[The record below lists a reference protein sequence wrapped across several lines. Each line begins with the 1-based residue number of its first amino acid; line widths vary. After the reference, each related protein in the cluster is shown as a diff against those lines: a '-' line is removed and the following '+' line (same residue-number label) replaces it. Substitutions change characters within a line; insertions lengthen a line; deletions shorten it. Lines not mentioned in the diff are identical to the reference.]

1 MLTPF
6 TRDYFN
12 WSDIENSILYG
23 LAGLEIMIVFL
34 FLSFLSKKIKDRN
47 LLMIGIIGNLLTLIF
62 LIVYLPMAEPSKGN
76 IQQYLLFIFPVFGN
90 VFSLPFIVLAS
101 ISLLSKI
108 TSVESQGLTQGI
120 RRTVV
125 GLACILGPNWG
136 GVFYK
141 QWYIMIGTLIFLLTL
156 SLIMSLMSFKKLVAR
171 PITSRLN

>member
-6 TRDYFN
+6 TRDFFN
-12 WSDIENSILYG
+12 WSDIQNSILYG

-34 FLSFLSKKIKDRN
+34 LLSFLSKKIKDRN

-62 LIVYLPMAEPSKGN
+62 LIVYLPMAEPSNGN
-76 IQQYLLFIFPVFGN
+76 IVQYLLFIFPVFGN

-141 QWYIMIGTLIFLLTL
+141 RWYIMIGTLIFLLTI
-156 SLIMSLMSFKKLVAR
+156 SLIMSLISFKKLVAR